1 MYHSHRGAFHNNE
14 EVETAFREWL
24 RMQESDLYRCGILK
38 LVQRWDCVLGEL
50 LKNIYNSLE

>member
-14 EVETAFREWL
+14 EVEIAFREWL
-24 RMQESDLYRCGILK
+24 RMQKSYLYRDGILK
-38 LVQRWDCVLGEL
+38 LVRRWDYVLGEL